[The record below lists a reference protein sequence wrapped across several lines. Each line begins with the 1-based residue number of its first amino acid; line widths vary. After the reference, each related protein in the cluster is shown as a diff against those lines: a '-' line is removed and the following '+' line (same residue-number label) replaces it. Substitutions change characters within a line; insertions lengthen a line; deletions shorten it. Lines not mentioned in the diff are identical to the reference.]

1 MAIGTTAALIL
12 GGASLAS
19 AGIGAYGASQAAK
32 SQTSAAEQASGTTLQ
47 ATRESIAA
55 QERQFD
61 KSLAVQAP
69 WLQAGKEA
77 LGTLQEKV
85 MTGPGEFETSPGYEF
100 RKAEGEK
107 AIERSAAARGGLLS
121 GATGKALTRFGQ
133 DYATQDYDNFLRRYY
148 ESLTPLQSLAGVGQ
162 STAAQT
168 AGASRNLGTNIG
180 NALLQSGAQVSQNQL
195 TAGQAQAAG
204 QINTANVITGNIGSG
219 INNYLMWKYMN
230 PTPAVAKGG
239 IE

>member
-1 MAIGTTAALIL
+1 MSWVAVAIV
-12 GGASLAS
+12 GGAAIS
-19 AGIGAYGASQAAK
+19 AGAGLIGSSQSTKAQVAASEK
-32 SQTSAAEQASGTTLQ
+32 ASDTTLQ

-61 KSLAVQAP
+61 KSLAIQAP

-77 LGTLQEKV
+77 LGTLQEKI
-85 MTGPGEFETSPGYEF
+85 TAGPGEFETSPGYEF

-148 ESLTPLQSLAGVGQ
+148 EGLTPLQSLAGVGQ